1 MTECQRM
8 SYIKSESCFR
18 TVSSLK
24 VYFLR
29 IGTNFL
35 AELYVEVP
43 IADKISRN
51 GSRYLVIGLDL

>member
-1 MTECQRM
+1 M